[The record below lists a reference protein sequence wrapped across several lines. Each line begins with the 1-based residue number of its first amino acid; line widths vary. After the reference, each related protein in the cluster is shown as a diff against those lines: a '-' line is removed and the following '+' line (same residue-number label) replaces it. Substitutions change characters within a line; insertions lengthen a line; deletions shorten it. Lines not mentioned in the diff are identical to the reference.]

1 MLIKLEGRKNAVEIE
16 LKERL
21 QRRREELRLKLE
33 AFEEPENDTSSENDL
48 EARTKE
54 LKTSN
59 CSIDSMSKKLQ
70 GEFVRSLLRPCG
82 FEYLFFFSTATEKE
96 GEELTAQVQELRS
109 VLEKIHSQQTEDSR
123 SISKQQKTTEIY
135 FVKNINHHLI
145 YQG

>member
-1 MLIKLEGRKNAVEIE
+1 M
-16 LKERL
+16 
-21 QRRREELRLKLE
+21 
-33 AFEEPENDTSSENDL
+33 
-48 EARTKE
+48 KE
-54 LKTSN
+54 LKTLNS
-59 CSIDSMSKKLQ
+59 SIDSMSKKLQ

>member
-82 FEYLFFFSTATEKE
+82 FEYLFFFRQRRRRKVKSLLHK
-96 GEELTAQVQELRS
+96 
-109 VLEKIHSQQTEDSR
+109 
-123 SISKQQKTTEIY
+123 SKSFDRY
-135 FVKNINHHLI
+135 
-145 YQG
+145 